1 MAVNLPSL
9 LEDLMEHKNRDQI
22 RDVADILPSCLQARP
37 LSKRER
43 LELWVEALEREG
55 GRRLR
60 TLFEIEYVPAAKR
73 AGLRADDSPLS
84 VAFSEPRLR
93 AEGLAGDTIGDAA
106 AFFGI
111 SERELHNIV
120 CFCHSGETMSAE
132 TAAAR
137 VRAAAIREAEHKPLR
152 ASRVFVGGLT
162 TALTAIG
169 VLPL

>member
-1 MAVNLPSL
+1 
-9 LEDLMEHKNRDQI
+9 MEHKNRDQI
-22 RDVADILPSCLQARP
+22 RDVADILPSYLQARP

-60 TLFEIEYVPAAKR
+60 TLFEIEYAPRAKR
-73 AGLRADDSPLS
+73 GGMRADNSPLS
-84 VAFSEPRLR
+84 VAFGDPRLR

-137 VRAAAIREAEHKPLR
+137 VRTVANREAEHTPVR
-152 ASRVFVGGLT
+152 APRVFIGGLT
-162 TALTAIG
+162 AALTTIG

>member
-1 MAVNLPSL
+1 
-9 LEDLMEHKNRDQI
+9 MEHKNRDQI
-22 RDVADILPSCLQARP
+22 RDVADILPSYLQAQP

-43 LELWVEALEREG
+43 LELWIEALEREG

-60 TLFEIEYVPAAKR
+60 TLFEIEYAPASKR
-73 AGLRADDSPLS
+73 SGMRADDSPLT
-84 VAFSEPRLR
+84 VAFNNPRLR
-93 AEGLAGDTIGDAA
+93 AEGLTGDTIGDAA

-137 VRAAAIREAEHKPLR
+137 VRIAAMRESEHSPQR
-152 ASRVFVGGLT
+152 ASRVLVGGLAA
-162 TALTAIG
+162 ALTTIG

>member
-1 MAVNLPSL
+1 
-9 LEDLMEHKNRDQI
+9 MEHKNRDQI
-22 RDVADILPSCLQARP
+22 RDVADILPSYLQARP

-43 LELWVEALEREG
+43 LELWIEALEREG

-60 TLFEIEYVPAAKR
+60 TLFEIEYAPASKR
-73 AGLRADDSPLS
+73 SGMRADDTPLS
-84 VAFSEPRLR
+84 VAFSDPRLR

-137 VRAAAIREAEHKPLR
+137 VRTVATRETEHNPLR
-152 ASRVFVGGLT
+152 ASRVFTDGLT
-162 TALTAIG
+162 AALSKIG
-169 VLPL
+169 VLPR

>member
-1 MAVNLPSL
+1 
-9 LEDLMEHKNRDQI
+9 MEHKNRDQI
-22 RDVADILPSCLQARP
+22 RDVADILPSYLQAQP

-43 LELWVEALEREG
+43 LERWVEALEREG

-60 TLFEIEYVPAAKR
+60 TLFEIEYAPAAKR
-73 AGLRADDSPLS
+73 TGMRADDSPLS
-84 VAFSEPRLR
+84 VAFSDPRLR

-137 VRAAAIREAEHKPLR
+137 VRITATREAEHSPVR
-152 ASRVFVGGLT
+152 ASRVLVGGLAA
-162 TALTAIG
+162 ALTTIG

>member
-1 MAVNLPSL
+1 
-9 LEDLMEHKNRDQI
+9 MEHKNRDQI
-22 RDVADILPSCLQARP
+22 RDVADILPSYLQAQP

-43 LELWVEALEREG
+43 LELWIQALEREG

-60 TLFEIEYVPAAKR
+60 TLFEIEYAPASKR
-73 AGLRADDSPLS
+73 SGIRADDSPLT
-84 VAFSEPRLR
+84 VAFNNPRLR

-132 TAAAR
+132 TAAVR
-137 VRAAAIREAEHKPLR
+137 VRTVANRETEHTPVR
-152 ASRVFVGGLT
+152 ASRVSIAGLT
-162 TALTAIG
+162 AALTTIG

>member
-1 MAVNLPSL
+1 
-9 LEDLMEHKNRDQI
+9 MEHRNRDQI
-22 RDVADILPSCLQARP
+22 RDVADILPSYLQARP

-60 TLFEIEYVPAAKR
+60 TLFEIEYAPAAKR
-73 AGLRADDSPLS
+73 AGMRADDSPLS
-84 VAFSEPRLR
+84 VAFSDPRLR

-137 VRAAAIREAEHKPLR
+137 VRIAAMHESEHSPQR
-152 ASRVFVGGLT
+152 ASRVLVGGLAA
-162 TALTAIG
+162 ALTTIG

>member
-1 MAVNLPSL
+1 
-9 LEDLMEHKNRDQI
+9 MEHKNRDQI
-22 RDVADILPSCLQARP
+22 RDVADILPSYLQARP

-60 TLFEIEYVPAAKR
+60 TLFEIEYAPTAKR
-73 AGLRADDSPLS
+73 GGMRADDSPLS
-84 VAFSEPRLR
+84 VAFSDPRLR

-132 TAAAR
+132 TAAA
-137 VRAAAIREAEHKPLR
+137 VRTVAARETEHNPSR
-152 ASRVFVGGLT
+152 ASRAFVVGLT
-162 TALTAIG
+162 AALSTIG
-169 VLPL
+169 VLPR

>member
-1 MAVNLPSL
+1 
-9 LEDLMEHKNRDQI
+9 MEHKNRDQI
-22 RDVADILPSCLQARP
+22 RDVADILPSYLQARP

-60 TLFEIEYVPAAKR
+60 TLFEIEYAPAAKR
-73 AGLRADDSPLS
+73 AGMRADDSPLS
-84 VAFSEPRLR
+84 VAFSDPRLR

-111 SERELHNIV
+111 GERELHNIV
-120 CFCHSGETMSAE
+120 CFCHSGETMSAD

-137 VRAAAIREAEHKPLR
+137 VRIAAKREAEHNQLR
-152 ASRVFVGGLT
+152 ASRVLAGGLAA
-162 TALTAIG
+162 ALTTIG

>member
-1 MAVNLPSL
+1 
-9 LEDLMEHKNRDQI
+9 MEHRNRDQI

-73 AGLRADDSPLS
+73 AGMRADDSPLS
-84 VAFSEPRLR
+84 VAFSDPRLR
-93 AEGLAGDTIGDAA
+93 AEGLAGDTIGEAA

-137 VRAAAIREAEHKPLR
+137 VRITATREAEHSPVR
-152 ASRVFVGGLT
+152 ASRVLVGGLAA
-162 TALTAIG
+162 ALTTIG

>member
-1 MAVNLPSL
+1 
-9 LEDLMEHKNRDQI
+9 MEHKNRDQI
-22 RDVADILPSCLQARP
+22 RDVADILPSYLQVRS

-43 LELWVEALEREG
+43 LELWIEALEREG

-60 TLFEIEYVPAAKR
+60 TLFEIEYAPTARR

-84 VAFSEPRLR
+84 VAFSDPQLR
-93 AEGLAGDTIGDAA
+93 DEGLAGDTIGDAA
-106 AFFGI
+106 AFFDI

-137 VRAAAIREAEHKPLR
+137 VRTVAARETEHNPSR
-152 ASRVFVGGLT
+152 ASRAFVVGV
-162 TALTAIG
+162 TAALSTIG
-169 VLPL
+169 VLPR

>member
-1 MAVNLPSL
+1 MAVDLPSL
-9 LEDLMEHKNRDQI
+9 LEDLMEHRNRDQI

-43 LELWVEALEREG
+43 LELWAKALEREG

-73 AGLRADDSPLS
+73 AGLRADGSPLS
-84 VAFSEPRLR
+84 VAFGEPRLR

-137 VRAAAIREAEHKPLR
+137 VRTAATREAEHKPLR
-152 ASRVFVGGLT
+152 ASRVLVSGLT